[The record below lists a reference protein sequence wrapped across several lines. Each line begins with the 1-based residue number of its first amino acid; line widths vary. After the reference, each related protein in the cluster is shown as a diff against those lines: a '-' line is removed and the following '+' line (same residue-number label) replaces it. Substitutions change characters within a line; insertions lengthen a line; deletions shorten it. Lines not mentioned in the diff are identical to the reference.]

1 MPRKRVTKTTSPS
14 VFIVTSLTNVC
25 GGAGPFQQRVDV
37 TEEVL
42 DDIGVTKEKTV
53 YQENQ

>member
-37 TEEVL
+37 TEEVV
-42 DDIGVTKEKTV
+42 DDIVVTESETIQQKCV
-53 YQENQ
+53 